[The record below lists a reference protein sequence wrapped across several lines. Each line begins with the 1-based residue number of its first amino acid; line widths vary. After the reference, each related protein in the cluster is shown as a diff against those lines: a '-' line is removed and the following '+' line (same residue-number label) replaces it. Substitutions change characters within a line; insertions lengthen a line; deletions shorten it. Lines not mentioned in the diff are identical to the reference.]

1 MEVQMSKKKIGL
13 LLRSYAKNPEDV
25 PGVVTRAVKS
35 IRHASSL
42 RDENGEQIF
51 TSIIVLIPRE
61 YDRGYTGRAILRQ
74 LETSLIL
81 HMVAV
86 FEVAGHHSCGVL
98 NHGIKLL
105 DDIGIDFAV
114 IVSNKAIEAL
124 TADKVEAMLE
134 AFDKGAKVV
143 GVAVDELGDG
153 VIEGR
158 IQNTLSGWD
167 VKALLKVG
175 GFDSEIGVEEI
186 SPTVRLVR
194 EYGPCIAPL
203 VPHNAAPLDI
213 REGGEVRHSEV
224 IETKLTRQLAE
235 VARVDSNFT
244 FIQSGVMPDYP
255 LTV

>member
-1 MEVQMSKKKIGL
+1 MSKKKIGL

-25 PGVVTRAVKS
+25 PGVVARAVKS
-35 IRHASSL
+35 IRHASGL
-42 RDENGEQIF
+42 CDKNGEQVF

-105 DDIGIDFAV
+105 DDIGIDFAA

-124 TADKVEAMLE
+124 TVDNVEAMLE

-143 GVAVDELGDG
+143 GVAVADELQNAVLD
-153 VIEGR
+153 GR
-158 IQNTLSGWD
+158 IQNTFAGWD
-167 VKALLKVG
+167 IKALREIG
-175 GFDSEIGVEEI
+175 GFDSEIGIEEI
-186 SPTVRLVR
+186 APTVRMIHK
-194 EYGPCIAPL
+194 YGPCIATILPGSMP
-203 VPHNAAPLDI
+203 VLDI
-213 REGGEVRHSEV
+213 RRTADGEARHAAV
-224 IETKLTRQLAE
+224 MNTKIERQVAE
-235 VARVDSNFT
+235 VQRLDVDFS
-244 FIQSGVMPDYP
+244 FIKSGVMPDYKP
-255 LTV
+255 TV